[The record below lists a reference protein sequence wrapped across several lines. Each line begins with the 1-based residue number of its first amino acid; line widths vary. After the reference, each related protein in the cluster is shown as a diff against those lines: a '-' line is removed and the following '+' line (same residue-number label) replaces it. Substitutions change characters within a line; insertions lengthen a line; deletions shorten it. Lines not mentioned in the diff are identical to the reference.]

1 MNAWDS
7 FIFLTGNS
15 SLLCSLFQSIILV
28 WSLSGCFSCL
38 FACLLREYSAA
49 PGKALLSI
57 SMVREKGHSCR
68 DLWHSTW
75 SFWFP
80 SVPARTNQARF
91 GPNQSVNS
99 AREGK
104 EQHCHSSPCSP
115 GQKNLRKRGT
125 SGEKKQSAVLS
136 CVYKPNN
143 FLRDRICTVKHV
155 PPTHMQQDLDKSR

>member
-49 PGKALLSI
+49 PGKGLLSTL
-57 SMVREKGHSCR
+57 VVGKKEHSCR

-80 SVPARTNQARF
+80 SVPAWTNQARF
-91 GPNQSVNS
+91 CPNPSDDS

-104 EQHCHSSPCSP
+104 EQHRHSSPCSL
-115 GQKNLRKRGT
+115 GQKNLRKKNV
-125 SGEKKQSAVLS
+125 GEKKTNCGLKLCLQT
-136 CVYKPNN
+136 K
-143 FLRDRICTVKHV
+143 
-155 PPTHMQQDLDKSR
+155 